1 MVESGPL
8 PEGTVRFPAQVIE
21 EFIYAIFRS
30 KDVPEND
37 ARLVAKV
44 LVSADMR
51 GIRSHGAARL
61 SFFMLRLENGVLNAR
76 PAMKFHRGSDTT
88 GLLDADDAIGIVA
101 SNRAMEE
108 SISMAEKH
116 GSGFVTV
123 RNSSHF
129 GYAGYWAKKAMDAG
143 FIGISM
149 TNGGRRTAPT
159 FGAEAIFGT
168 NPMSVAIPGGPGGTD
183 FHLDMATSVT
193 AVGKIETALREGREI
208 PKGWVLSSLGTPT
221 LNENSIL
228 NYETP
233 LVPLGGEGDE
243 NGGHKGYGLQLM
255 VEILCGALSGAGLES
270 RMAGA
275 AGTSKS
281 ATGHFMGAIK
291 TAGFRDLAATFHD
304 MGKLFETIRGARK
317 TPGHDRIYIHGEPEA
332 IAEEENK
339 HIGVPITP
347 AVLEQIQ
354 RLNEE
359 MELGF
364 EI

>member
-8 PEGTVRFPAQVIE
+8 PEGTVRFPAEVIE
-21 EFIYAIFRS
+21 EFVYTIFRN
-30 KDVPEND
+30 KDVPEDD

-44 LVSADMR
+44 LVSADLR

-61 SFFMLRLENGVLNAR
+61 TFFMVRLENGVLNNR
-76 PAMKFHRGSDTT
+76 PDMKFHKGSDTT

-101 SNRAMEE
+101 SNRAMDEALA
-108 SISMAEKH
+108 MAEKH

-129 GYAGYWAKKAMDAG
+129 GYAGYWAQKAMEAG

-159 FGAEAIFGT
+159 FGAEALFGT

-183 FHLDMATSVT
+183 FHLDMATAVT

-221 LNENSIL
+221 LNEKSIL
-228 NYETP
+228 NYEVP
-233 LVPLGGEGDE
+233 LAPLGGEGDE

-255 VEILCGALSGAGLES
+255 IELLCGVLSGAGLES
-270 RMAGA
+270 RLAGA
-275 AGTSKS
+275 AGTAKS

-291 TAGFRDLAATFHD
+291 MSGFRDLSAMFGD
-304 MGKLFETIRGARK
+304 MERLFETIRGAK
-317 TPGHDRIYIHGEPEA
+317 KAPGHDRIYIHGEPEA
-332 IAEEENK
+332 IAEEENRR
-339 HIGVPITP
+339 IGVPITP
-347 AVLEQIQ
+347 AVLEQMQ

-359 MELGF
+359 LELGF
-364 EI
+364 EL

>member
-8 PEGTVRFPAQVIE
+8 PEGTVRLPAEVIA
-21 EFIYAIFRS
+21 EFVYTIFRS

-44 LVSADMR
+44 LVSADLR

-61 SFFMLRLENGVLNAR
+61 SFFMVRLENGVLNGK
-76 PAMKFHRGSDTT
+76 PDMKFYQGSDTT

-101 SNRAMEE
+101 SNRAMDEALA
-108 SISMAEKH
+108 MAEKH

-129 GYAGYWAKKAMDAG
+129 GYAGYWAKKAMEAG

-183 FHLDMATSVT
+183 FHLDMATAVT
-193 AVGKIETALREGREI
+193 AVGKIETALREGREV
-208 PKGWVLSSLGTPT
+208 PKSWVLSSMGTPT
-221 LNENSIL
+221 LNEKSIL
-228 NYETP
+228 NYEVP
-233 LVPLGGEGDE
+233 LAPLGGEGDE

-255 VEILCGALSGAGLES
+255 VDILCGVLSGSGLES
-270 RMAGA
+270 RLAGA
-275 AGTSKS
+275 AGTAKS

-291 TAGFRDLAATFHD
+291 TSGFRDLSAIFGD
-304 MGKLFETIRGARK
+304 MTKLFETIRGAK
-317 TPGHDRIYIHGEPEA
+317 KAPGHDRIYIHGEPEA

-339 HIGVPITP
+339 RIGIPITP
-347 AVLEQIQ
+347 AVLEQMQ

-359 MELGF
+359 LELGF
-364 EI
+364 EL

>member
-8 PEGTVRFPAQVIE
+8 PEGTVRFPSEVIE
-21 EFIYAIFRS
+21 EFVYTIFRS
-30 KDVPEND
+30 QDVPEDD

-44 LVSADMR
+44 LVSADLR
-51 GIRSHGAARL
+51 GVRSHGAARL
-61 SFFMLRLENGVLNAR
+61 SFFMVRLENGVLNGK
-76 PAMKFHRGSDTT
+76 PDMKFYQGSDTT

-101 SNRAMEE
+101 SNRAMDEALT
-108 SISMAEKH
+108 MAEKH

-129 GYAGYWAKKAMDAG
+129 GYAGYWAKKAMQAG

-183 FHLDMATSVT
+183 FHLDMATAVT

-208 PKGWVLSSLGTPT
+208 PKSWVLSSMGTPT
-221 LNENSIL
+221 LNEKSIL
-228 NYETP
+228 NYEVP
-233 LVPLGGEGDE
+233 LAPLGGEGDE

-255 VEILCGALSGAGLES
+255 VDILCGVLSGAGLES
-270 RMAGA
+270 RLAGA
-275 AGTSKS
+275 AGKAKS

-291 TAGFRDLAATFHD
+291 TSGFRDLSAIFGD
-304 MGKLFETIRGARK
+304 MTKLFETIRGAK
-317 TPGHDRIYIHGEPEA
+317 KASGHDRIYIHGEPEA
-332 IAEEENK
+332 IAEEENRR
-339 HIGVPITP
+339 IGIPITP
-347 AVLEQIQ
+347 AVLEQMQ

-359 MELGF
+359 LELGF
-364 EI
+364 EL

>member
-8 PEGTVRFPAQVIE
+8 PEGTVRFPSEVIE
-21 EFIYAIFRS
+21 EFVYTIFRS
-30 KDVPEND
+30 QNVPEND
-37 ARLVAKV
+37 AHLVAKV
-44 LVSADMR
+44 LVSADLR

-61 SFFMLRLENGVLNAR
+61 SFFMVRLENGVLNGK
-76 PAMKFHRGSDTT
+76 PDMKFYQGSDTT

-101 SNRAMEE
+101 SNRAMDEALA
-108 SISMAEKH
+108 MAEKH

-129 GYAGYWAKKAMDAG
+129 GYAGYWAKKAMEAG

-183 FHLDMATSVT
+183 FHLDMATAVT
-193 AVGKIETALREGREI
+193 AVGKIETALREGREV
-208 PKGWVLSSLGTPT
+208 PKSWVLSSMGTPT
-221 LNENSIL
+221 LNDKSIL
-228 NYETP
+228 NYDVP
-233 LVPLGGEGDE
+233 LAPLGGEGDE

-255 VEILCGALSGAGLES
+255 VDILCGVLSGAGLES
-270 RMAGA
+270 RLAGA
-275 AGTSKS
+275 AGKAKS

-291 TAGFRDLAATFHD
+291 TSGFRDLSAIFGD
-304 MGKLFETIRGARK
+304 MTKLFETIRGAK
-317 TPGHDRIYIHGEPEA
+317 KAPGHDRIYIHGEPEA
-332 IAEEENK
+332 IAEEENRR
-339 HIGVPITP
+339 IGIPITP
-347 AVLEQIQ
+347 AVLEQMQ

-359 MELGF
+359 LELGF
-364 EI
+364 EL

>member
-8 PEGTVRFPAQVIE
+8 PEGTVRFPAEVIA
-21 EFIYAIFRS
+21 EFVYTIFRS

-44 LVSADMR
+44 LVSADLR

-61 SFFMLRLENGVLNAR
+61 SFFMVRLENGVLNGK
-76 PAMKFHRGSDTT
+76 PDMEFYQGSDTT

-101 SNRAMEE
+101 SNRAMDEALA
-108 SISMAEKH
+108 MAEKH

-129 GYAGYWAKKAMDAG
+129 GYAGYWAKKAMEAG

-183 FHLDMATSVT
+183 FHLDMATAVT
-193 AVGKIETALREGREI
+193 AVGKIETALREGREV
-208 PKGWVLSSLGTPT
+208 PKSWVLSSMGTPT
-221 LNENSIL
+221 LNEKSIL
-228 NYETP
+228 NYEVP
-233 LVPLGGEGDE
+233 LAPLGGEGDE

-255 VEILCGALSGAGLES
+255 VDILCGVLSGSGLES
-270 RMAGA
+270 RLAGA
-275 AGTSKS
+275 AGKAKS

-291 TAGFRDLAATFHD
+291 TSGFRDLSAIFGD
-304 MGKLFETIRGARK
+304 MTKLFETIRGAK
-317 TPGHDRIYIHGEPEA
+317 KAPGHDRIYIHGEPEA

-339 HIGVPITP
+339 RIGIPITP
-347 AVLEQIQ
+347 AVLEQMQ

-359 MELGF
+359 LELGF
-364 EI
+364 EL

>member
-8 PEGTVRFPAQVIE
+8 PEGTVRFPAEVIE
-21 EFIYAIFRS
+21 EFVYTIFRN
-30 KDVPEND
+30 KDVPEDD

-44 LVSADMR
+44 LVSADLR

-61 SFFMLRLENGVLNAR
+61 TFFMVRIENGVLNNR
-76 PAMKFHRGSDTT
+76 PDMKFYKGSDTT

-101 SNRAMEE
+101 SNRAMDEALA
-108 SISMAEKH
+108 MAEKH

-129 GYAGYWAKKAMDAG
+129 GYAGYWAQKAMEAG

-183 FHLDMATSVT
+183 FHLDMATAVT
-193 AVGKIETALREGREI
+193 AVGKIETALREGREV

-221 LNENSIL
+221 LNEKSIL
-228 NYETP
+228 NYEVP
-233 LVPLGGEGDE
+233 LAPLGGEGDE

-255 VEILCGALSGAGLES
+255 VDILCGVLSGAGLES
-270 RMAGA
+270 RLAGA
-275 AGTSKS
+275 AGKAKS

-291 TAGFRDLAATFHD
+291 TSGFRDLSAIFGD
-304 MGKLFETIRGARK
+304 MTKLFETIRGSKKA
-317 TPGHDRIYIHGEPEA
+317 PGHDRIYIHGEPES

-339 HIGVPITP
+339 RIGVPITP
-347 AVLEQIQ
+347 AVLEQMQ

-359 MELGF
+359 LELGF
-364 EI
+364 EL

>member
-8 PEGTVRFPAQVIE
+8 PEGTVRFPAEVIA
-21 EFIYAIFRS
+21 EFVYTIFRS

-44 LVSADMR
+44 LVSADLR

-61 SFFMLRLENGVLNAR
+61 SFFMVRLENGVLNGK
-76 PAMKFHRGSDTT
+76 PDMKFYQGSDTT

-101 SNRAMEE
+101 SNRAMDEALA
-108 SISMAEKH
+108 MAEKH

-129 GYAGYWAKKAMDAG
+129 GYAGYWAKKAMEAG

-183 FHLDMATSVT
+183 FHLDMATAVT
-193 AVGKIETALREGREI
+193 AVGKIETALREGREV
-208 PKGWVLSSLGTPT
+208 PKSWLLSSMGTPT
-221 LNENSIL
+221 LNEKSIL
-228 NYETP
+228 NYEVP
-233 LVPLGGEGDE
+233 LAPLGGEGDE

-255 VEILCGALSGAGLES
+255 VDILCGVLSGSGLES
-270 RMAGA
+270 RLAGA
-275 AGTSKS
+275 AGKAKS

-291 TAGFRDLAATFHD
+291 TSGFRDLSAIFGD
-304 MGKLFETIRGARK
+304 MTKLFETIRGAK
-317 TPGHDRIYIHGEPEA
+317 KAPGHDRIYIHGEPEA

-339 HIGVPITP
+339 RIGIPITP
-347 AVLEQIQ
+347 AVLEQMQ

-359 MELGF
+359 LELGF
-364 EI
+364 EL

>member
-8 PEGTVRFPAQVIE
+8 PKGTVRFPAEVIE
-21 EFIYAIFRS
+21 EFVYTIFRN
-30 KDVPEND
+30 KNVPEDD

-44 LVSADMR
+44 LVSADLR

-61 SFFMLRLENGVLNAR
+61 TFFMVRIENGVLNNR
-76 PAMKFHRGSDTT
+76 PNMKFYKGSDTT

-101 SNRAMEE
+101 SNRAMDEALA
-108 SISMAEKH
+108 MAEKH

-129 GYAGYWAKKAMDAG
+129 GYAGYWAQKAMEAG

-183 FHLDMATSVT
+183 FHLDMATAVT
-193 AVGKIETALREGREI
+193 AVGKIETALREGREV

-221 LNENSIL
+221 LNEKSIL
-228 NYETP
+228 NYEVP
-233 LVPLGGEGDE
+233 LAPLGGEGDE

-255 VEILCGALSGAGLES
+255 VDILCGVLSGAGLES
-270 RMAGA
+270 RLAGA
-275 AGTSKS
+275 AGTAKS

-291 TAGFRDLAATFHD
+291 TSGFRDLSVIFED
-304 MGKLFETIRGARK
+304 MAKLFETIRGAK
-317 TPGHDRIYIHGEPEA
+317 KAPGHDRIYIHGEPEA
-332 IAEEENK
+332 IAEEENRR
-339 HIGVPITP
+339 IGVPITP
-347 AVLEQIQ
+347 AVLEQMR

-359 MELGF
+359 LELGF
-364 EI
+364 EL

>member
-8 PEGTVRFPAQVIE
+8 PEGTVRLPAEVIE
-21 EFIYAIFRS
+21 EFIYTIFRN
-30 KDVPEND
+30 KDMPEDD

-44 LVSADMR
+44 LVNADLR

-61 SFFMLRLENGVLNAR
+61 TFFMVRLENGVLNSR
-76 PAMKFHRGSDTT
+76 PDMKFYQGSDTT

-101 SNRAMEE
+101 SNRAMDEALT
-108 SISMAEKH
+108 MAEKH

-129 GYAGYWAKKAMDAG
+129 GYAGYWAKKAMEAG
-143 FIGISM
+143 YIGISM

-183 FHLDMATSVT
+183 FHLDMATAVT
-193 AVGKIETALREGREI
+193 AVGKIETALREGREV
-208 PKGWVLSSLGTPT
+208 PKGWVLSSMGTPT
-221 LNENSIL
+221 LNDKSIL
-228 NYETP
+228 NYEVP
-233 LVPLGGEGDE
+233 LAPLGGEGDE

-255 VEILCGALSGAGLES
+255 VELLCGVLSGAGIEG

-275 AGTSKS
+275 TGMAKS

-291 TAGFRDLAATFHD
+291 VSGFRDLSTIFGD
-304 MGKLFETIRGARK
+304 MGKLFDTIRGVKK
-317 TPGHDRIYIHGEPEA
+317 TPGHDYIYIHGEPEA
-332 IAEEENK
+332 VAEEENK
-339 HIGVPITP
+339 RIGVPITP
-347 AVLEQIQ
+347 AVLKQIQ

-359 MELGF
+359 LKLGF
-364 EI
+364 EL

>member
-8 PEGTVRFPAQVIE
+8 PEGTVRFPAEVIE
-21 EFIYAIFRS
+21 EFVYTIFRNQ
-30 KDVPEND
+30 DVPEDD

-44 LVSADMR
+44 LVSADLR

-61 SFFMLRLENGVLNAR
+61 TFFMIRIENGVLNNR
-76 PAMKFHRGSDTT
+76 PDMKFYKGSDTT

-101 SNRAMEE
+101 SNRAMDEALA
-108 SISMAEKH
+108 MAEKH

-129 GYAGYWAKKAMDAG
+129 GYAGYWAKKAMEAG

-183 FHLDMATSVT
+183 FHLDMATAVT
-193 AVGKIETALREGREI
+193 AVGKIETALREGREV

-221 LNENSIL
+221 LNEKSIL
-228 NYETP
+228 NYEVP
-233 LVPLGGEGDE
+233 LAPLGGEGDE

-255 VEILCGALSGAGLES
+255 IDILCGVLSGAGLES
-270 RMAGA
+270 RLAGA
-275 AGTSKS
+275 AGTAKS
-281 ATGHFMGAIK
+281 ATGPLHG
-291 TAGFRDLAATFHD
+291 RDQNVRLQGLIRH
-304 MGKLFETIRGARK
+304 IRGYGETLRDH
-317 TPGHDRIYIHGEPEA
+317 PGREKSPGTRPHLHSRRTGGNCRRGEQAHRRAHHPRGPGA
-332 IAEEENK
+332 DAKAE
-339 HIGVPITP
+339 
-347 AVLEQIQ
+347 
-354 RLNEE
+354 
-359 MELGF
+359 
-364 EI
+364 